1 MKRTNLIVVRIYTQ
15 ATEVH
20 WKKTDVLSCGRP
32 LKSWLFLVII
42 ILPQD
47 VDREIQ
53 KNLFR
58 LHGLGSKQLLRTE
71 NREVR
76 RCEFIIKSKNL
87 SLPRSRFQGI
97 TFRFFPQNAGVKLH
111 PLKKACV
118 GGKKKPQKVW
128 PSYLSTC
135 QVHSLCPLLLC
146 SLRPVGDI
154 WTFLALPYPVI
165 ETFDFLLTDQ
175 SITRC
180 EKNRGW
186 QLLSKARNR
195 TSA

>member
-32 LKSWLFLVII
+32 LKSWLLLVII

-58 LHGLGSKQLLRTE
+58 LQGLVSKQLLRTE

-76 RCEFIIKSKNL
+76 RREFIIKSKNL

-97 TFRFFPQNAGVKLH
+97 TFRFYPQNAGVKLH
-111 PLKKACV
+111 PLKK
-118 GGKKKPQKVW
+118 
-128 PSYLSTC
+128 
-135 QVHSLCPLLLC
+135 
-146 SLRPVGDI
+146 SLRGRLKKAAKSL
-154 WTFLALPYPVI
+154 TFLSKHVPGKQPLPFASVFFATRWWYLNILSLALSCNK
-165 ETFDFLLTDQ
+165 DLWFLVDRPIYY
-175 SITRC
+175 SVR
-180 EKNRGW
+180 ENRGW

-195 TSA
+195 TST